1 MRNSNGKSQ
10 TKVGLIWVLVIVL
23 GFFLMIF
30 AFGNGVWD
38 GGGNTRGSGVKGDGK
53 CDICGRRTTLYPWG
67 SHEVCSTCWNGINNT
82 DVR

>member
-30 AFGNGVWD
+30 AFGN